1 MRPIA
6 AAIEKRTQADR
17 DQKEDFNRS
26 KERRYSAAEG
36 YGRAIDKNSQPNGG
50 ERNELQATEGNV
62 QVRKSKEGL
71 IQRALQQRIKKNCEP
86 HRQRR
91 CRCAASDR
99 KLGPTINESPR
110 PPVSIAHDA
119 VLARGAWKHREQF
132 GISQS
137 AGEREESSYQPS
149 SQRDAR
155 CADIARHHPRFK
167 KHARADDI
175 GDVDRNR

>member
-17 DQKEDFNRS
+17 DQKQDFNRS

-36 YGRAIDKNSQPNGG
+36 YGRAIDKDSQPNGG
-50 ERNELQATEGNV
+50 ERNGLEATEWNV

-86 HRQRR
+86 HRERR

-99 KLGPTINESPR
+99 KLRPTINESPW
-110 PPVSIAHDA
+110 PAVSIAHNN
-119 VLARGAWKHREQF
+119 VLTCRARKHREQF
-132 GISQS
+132 RISQS
-137 AGEREESSYQPS
+137 SGEREQTCYQPHGE
-149 SQRDAR
+149 RDSGSTH
-155 CADIARHHPRFK
+155 IARHHTRF
-167 KHARADDI
+167 
-175 GDVDRNR
+175 